1 MIDKIKEIRV
11 LLEKA
16 RQYNET
22 LYNLIGDLVAGR
34 DATEIRRQ
42 IFISNRLYDKTIV
55 KIDEVLIDLE
65 NS

>member
-42 IFISNRLYDKTIV
+42 IFISNRLYDKTIA